1 VARNDDAQDVID
13 EINNVPLT
21 CELTFTRTWTMTVTA
36 KNPGDAE
43 AILKRLVDE
52 QNVDSPPE
60 PLTVGSILSVR
71 PQW

>member
-1 VARNDDAQDVID
+1 VASDNDAQDVID

-21 CELTFTRTWTMTVTA
+21 CELEFTRTWRMTITA
-36 KNPGDAE
+36 KNSSHAE

-52 QNVDSPPE
+52 QNTNSPPE
-60 PLTVGSILSVR
+60 PATVGSILSVR